1 MRVSF
6 VLPVSA
12 DRLYHAW
19 LDPKEH
25 GAFTGGG
32 AVTSTPKVGG
42 KWSAFDG
49 YAQGKYLEL
58 VAPGKIVMSW
68 HAQDFPE
75 GAPDSQVE
83 VLFQPASGGTRV
95 TILHADLPPGS
106 EERFRKGWR
115 RFYEAKMR
123 EHFHVDTAAAGTP
136 APAAV
141 ATRRRTGKG
150 APKVAASKAKGPS
163 HRSPT
168 SKPRSG

>member
-12 DRLYHAW
+12 DRLFHAW
-19 LDPKEH
+19 LDANEH

-32 AVTSTPKVGG
+32 AATSVPKVGG

-49 YAQGKYLEL
+49 YAHGKYLEL
-58 VAPGKIVMSW
+58 AAPEKIVMSW
-68 HAQDFPE
+68 HAEDFPA

-83 VLFQPASGGTRV
+83 VLFQAASGGTRV
-95 TILHADLPPGS
+95 TILHGDLPPGS

-123 EHFHVDTAAAGTP
+123 AYFHVDRAETP
-136 APAAV
+136 KPATV
-141 ATRRRTGKG
+141 ATRRRSAKVAT
-150 APKVAASKAKGPS
+150 PKAAASKAKVPS
-163 HRSPT
+163 SRSPA

>member
-12 DRLYHAW
+12 ERLYNAW

-32 AVTSTPKVGG
+32 AATSTPKVSG

-49 YAQGKYLEL
+49 YAHGKYLEL
-58 VAPGKIVMSW
+58 VPAEKIVMSW
-68 HAQDFPE
+68 HAEDFPE
-75 GAPDSQVE
+75 GSPDSQVE

-95 TILHADLPPGS
+95 TILHADLPPGT

-115 RFYEAKMR
+115 RFYEATMR
-123 EHFHVDTAAAGTP
+123 DYFHVDASAGTK
-136 APAAV
+136 PAAS
-141 ATRRRTGKG
+141 AGKRRSSKTTT
-150 APKVAASKAKGPS
+150 KVAAAEPKIPS
-163 HRSPT
+163 
-168 SKPRSG
+168 SKPRG